1 MDMVNK
7 KFRGK
12 IIKVIYNCP
21 CDSCPKQNSCKI
33 QKTYC
38 SAFTEYVNYGWF
50 SLDKVQKRL
59 KKL

>member
-1 MDMVNK
+1 MDVVNK

-21 CDSCPKQNSCKI
+21 CDSCPKQNSCKV

-38 SAFTEYVNYGWF
+38 SAFTEYVN
-50 SLDKVQKRL
+50 
-59 KKL
+59 